1 MLNNGRDGDYHEL
14 SCAPE
19 NEGIFIGSPNL
30 EGENNVRNAM
40 VYPIDKLLVYD
51 DRTRDN
57 LQRNRIR
64 FLVSSML
71 PEFMNNNIR
80 MCEIQQTK
88 YLDVWIPSTNEY
100 NYLENVIISDDTR
113 FYYWPGT
120 HAGWRNFESD
130 EFTIR
135 GIQDVTF
142 TLPPVPRRGTYE
154 IRYAIQNGGT
164 QRGMVQ
170 FYWGSNKEK
179 LAAMGIPLD
188 LRQGA
193 DNYLHTKNGNVWSD
207 IGGEPDKTGDDDYN
221 SEIDKRLRN
230 NGFMKGCRQYSAGSA
245 GANPMRNSD
254 ICTRRI
260 LLREMMDPDVTYY
273 IRFKTV
279 MDDDTRFFYMDYL
292 EYCAKEVFDNPETPE
307 DIW

>member
-1 MLNNGRDGDYHEL
+1 
-14 SCAPE
+14 
-19 NEGIFIGSPNL
+19 
-30 EGENNVRNAM
+30 
-40 VYPIDKLLVYD
+40 
-51 DRTRDN
+51 
-57 LQRNRIR
+57 
-64 FLVSSML
+64 
-71 PEFMNNNIR
+71 MNNDIR
-80 MCEIQQTK
+80 CSEITDEKHTNVYIPNDGQYK
-88 YLDVWIPSTNEY
+88 YLEDVD
-100 NYLENVIISDDTR
+100 ISPETR
-113 FYYWPGT
+113 FNYWTGRGK
-120 HAGWRNFESD
+120 GWSNMQGD
-130 EFTIR
+130 EMTIR
-135 GIQDVTF
+135 GITDCIMR
-142 TLPPVPRRGTYE
+142 LPPVPKRGIYE
-154 IRYAIQNGGT
+154 LRYAIQNGGT